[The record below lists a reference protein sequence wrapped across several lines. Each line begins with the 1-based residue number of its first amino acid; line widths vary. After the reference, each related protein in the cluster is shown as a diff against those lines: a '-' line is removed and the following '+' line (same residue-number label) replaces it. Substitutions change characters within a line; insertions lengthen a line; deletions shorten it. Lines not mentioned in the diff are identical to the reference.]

1 MQNKYRFST
10 LAIIASIFLGVA
22 LSRVSE
28 YLLPPAHVMAAVPRV
43 EMTSGNQSEQFR
55 LASKHITPTVVNIT
69 VLKRTDDGSDLPV
82 SDLAISFHLHRHSAS
97 FEPQGIGSGFII
109 DSDNGYVVTNS
120 HVVTA
125 GTNWTVR
132 LADKREFE
140 ATLVGMDAQ
149 SDVAILR
156 INAKDLKSAQMGDSD
171 SVEVGD
177 WVLAVGN
184 PFGLLENSVT
194 AGIISAKGRRGLGS
208 EYEDYIQTDAAINM
222 GNSGGP
228 LVSLDGQVI
237 GLNSAI
243 MSSSGGYQGIGFAI
257 PINRVKAIVKK
268 LVHDG
273 VVTRGWLDMRAKDTT
288 VDGAS
293 MVKVIG
299 VHTKGPAEAAGLK
312 SGDIILTFNGK
323 DVRNCF
329 DLHDLVA
336 DTEPGAQRPMD
347 VNRDGKRET
356 IHVTVGAQP
365 ADTAAA
371 GSL

>member
-1 MQNKYRFST
+1 MRERYRFTT
-10 LAIIASIFLGVA
+10 LAIIFSMFFGMAA
-22 LSRVSE
+22 SRVSE
-28 YLLPPAHVMAAVPRV
+28 YVLPSARILAAAPRT
-43 EMTSGNQSEQFR
+43 ETAAGNQSEQFR
-55 LASKHITPTVVNIT
+55 LAAKHITPAVVNIT
-69 VLKRTDDGSDLPV
+69 VLKRTDEGSDLPIN
-82 SDLAISFHLHRHSAS
+82 DLAISFHLRRHSPA

-109 DSDNGYVVTNS
+109 DSENGYVLTNS

-132 LADKREFE
+132 LPDKREFE
-140 ATLVGMDAQ
+140 ASLVGMDAQ

-156 INAKDLKSAQMGDSD
+156 INARNLKSAQLGDSD

-208 EYEDYIQTDAAINM
+208 EYEDYLQTDAAINM

-237 GLNSAI
+237 GLNTAI

-257 PINRVKAIVKK
+257 PINRVKAIVNK
-268 LVHDG
+268 LVHNG
-273 VVTRGWLDMRAKDTT
+273 VVTRGWLDLRAKDISL
-288 VDGAS
+288 DGEPV
-293 MVKVIG
+293 VKVVG
-299 VHTKGPAEAAGLK
+299 VHTKGPAEKAGLK
-312 SGDIILTFNGK
+312 SGDIILTYDGK

-336 DTEPGAQRPMD
+336 DTEPGMQRAME
-347 VNRDGKRET
+347 VRREGKRET
-356 IHVTVGAQP
+356 LQITVGAEP
-365 ADTAAA
+365 AGSVSA